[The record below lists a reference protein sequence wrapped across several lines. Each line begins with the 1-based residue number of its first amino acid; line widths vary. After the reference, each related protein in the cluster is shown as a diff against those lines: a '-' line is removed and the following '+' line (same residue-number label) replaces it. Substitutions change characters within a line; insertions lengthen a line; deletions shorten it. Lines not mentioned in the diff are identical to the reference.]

1 MSKLLVVFI
10 IIIFTSQVSFSQHT
24 DWAIKIATT
33 IMKNHPD
40 SMVMKRPINQFDQEV
55 KKDEFEKP
63 RPANWNYEM
72 GVVLTGFERLWQVT
86 RDPKYYDYIQH
97 IMDKYITEDGNIL
110 TYNMGEY
117 NSDFIPPGRQ
127 LLLLHQTKNI
137 KKYKV
142 AADIL
147 RNQIAWMPRNQAGGF
162 WHKLRYPSQIWLD
175 GLYMVEPFYANYA
188 QMTGQTEAF
197 DDIAH
202 QFITM
207 EKYSRD
213 EKTGLLYHGWD
224 ESKYQQWANKKD
236 GKSPEF
242 WSRAMG
248 WYAMGIVDV
257 LDYFPTDHPERQE
270 LINILNRLSTAL
282 VKYQDPV
289 SGVWWQVTDKG
300 GQQGNYLES
309 SGTAM
314 FLFSMAK
321 GVRMGYLPE
330 SYLPAIKKG
339 YDGMI
344 KTFVETDAEGM
355 THFTKTVGGAGL
367 GGTPYRDGSYQY
379 YISEPTR
386 DDDFKAVGPF
396 MQACIE
402 MDLLQQLNIG
412 KGKIVLLDNYFNNE
426 YKNGVKYHY
435 LWHDRFDPGFS
446 ILGTIFNDYGAKTA
460 TLAAAPT
467 AENLKSADI
476 YIIVDPD
483 TKKET
488 ENPNFIQT
496 AHIKAITD
504 WVKAGGVLVL
514 MANDSANVELPHF
527 NELAKTFGITFTNK
541 SRNMVQ
547 GTQFEQGKIMVPK
560 GHPIFKGA
568 KKLYIKELSV
578 LSVQPPAKASIS
590 DGADVIIATAQI
602 GKGTVF
608 AVGDPWLY
616 NEYVHAKK
624 LPVEFENFE
633 AAKNLAEWLLKQ
645 VK

>member
-1 MSKLLVVFI
+1 MSRLLVVFI
-10 IIIFTSQVSFSQHT
+10 ITIFTSQVLFSQHT

-86 RDPKYYDYIQH
+86 RNPKYYDYIKH
-97 IMDKYITEDGNIL
+97 IMDKYITEEGNIL
-110 TYNMGEY
+110 TYNMNEY

-127 LLLLHQTKNI
+127 LLLLHQTQNI

-162 WHKLRYPSQIWLD
+162 WHKLRYPSQMWLD

-188 QMTGQTEAF
+188 QMTGQPEVF

-202 QFITM
+202 QFIIM
-207 EKYSRD
+207 EKYSRN

-224 ESKYQQWANKKD
+224 ESKYQKWANKKD

-257 LDYFPTDHPERQE
+257 LDYFPENHSNRKE
-270 LINILNRLSTAL
+270 LINILNRLATAL
-282 VKYQDPV
+282 VKYQDPT

-300 GQQGNYLES
+300 GQKGNYLES

-367 GGTPYRDGSYQY
+367 GGTPYRDGTYDY

-386 DDDFKAVGPF
+386 DDDFKAIGPF

-402 MDLLQQLNIG
+402 MDLLENMLIG
-412 KGKIVLLDNYFNNE
+412 KGKTVMIDNYFNNE
-426 YKNGVKYHY
+426 YRNGVKYHY
-435 LWHDRFDPGFS
+435 LWQDRFDSGFS
-446 ILGTIFNDYGAKTA
+446 ILGSIFNDFGAKTA
-460 TLAAAPT
+460 TLSALPT

-488 ENPNFIQT
+488 EFPNFIQT
-496 AHIKAITD
+496 PHIKAITD

-514 MANDSANVELPHF
+514 MANDSANVELKNF
-527 NELAKTFGITFTNK
+527 NLLAKNFGIQFTFK

-547 GTQFEQGKIMVPK
+547 GTQFEQGKIMVST
-560 GHPIFKGA
+560 GNPIFKDA

-590 DGADVIIATAQI
+590 DGSDVIIATAQI

-624 LPVEFENFE
+624 LPIEFENFA

>member
-1 MSKLLVVFI
+1 MRYFLI
-10 IIIFTSQVSFSQHT
+10 YIIIFAAFQFLFSQQT
-24 DWAIKIATT
+24 DWAIKMATT
-33 IMKNHPD
+33 IMTDYPD
-40 SMVMKRPINQFDQEV
+40 SMVMKHPVNPFDQEV
-55 KKDEFEKP
+55 KKGEFEKP

-72 GVVLTGFERLWQVT
+72 GVALTGFERLWYVT

-97 IMDKYITEDGNIL
+97 IMDKYITEDGDIL

-137 KKYKV
+137 KKYKI
-142 AADIL
+142 ASDIL
-147 RNQIAWMPRNQAGGF
+147 RNQIAWMPRNKAGGF
-162 WHKLRYPSQIWLD
+162 WHKLRYPGQMWLD

-188 QMTGQTEAF
+188 QMTGQTEDF
-197 DDIAH
+197 NDIAH
-202 QFITM
+202 QFIIM

-224 ESKYQQWANKKD
+224 ESKYQKWANKKD

-257 LDYFPTDHPERQE
+257 LDYFPSDHPDRQE
-270 LINILNRLSTAL
+270 LINILNRLATAL
-282 VKYQDPV
+282 VKYQDPA

-300 GQQGNYLES
+300 SKEGNYLES
-309 SGTAM
+309 SGSAM
-314 FLFSMAK
+314 FVFSMAK
-321 GVRMGYLPE
+321 GVRMGYLSE
-330 SYLPAIKKG
+330 SYIPVIKKG
-339 YDGMI
+339 FDGLI
-344 KTFVETDAEGM
+344 KTFIKTDSKGM
-355 THFTKTVGGAGL
+355 AHFTKTVGGAGL
-367 GGTPYRDGSYQY
+367 GGTPYRDGSYEY

-402 MDLLQQLNIG
+402 MDLLQNINIG
-412 KGKIVLLDNYFNNE
+412 KGKTVVVDNYFNNE

-435 LWHDRFDPGFS
+435 LWQDRFDPGFS
-446 ILGTIFNDYGAKTA
+446 ILGGIFNDYGATAA
-460 TLAAAPT
+460 TLPAAPT
-467 AENLKSADI
+467 SENLKSADI

-488 ENPNFIQT
+488 ESPNFIQT

-527 NELAKTFGITFTNK
+527 NELAKAFGITFTNK

-547 GTQFEQGKIMVPK
+547 GTQFEQGKVMVSV
-560 GHPIFKGA
+560 GHPIFKNA

-578 LSVQPPAKASIS
+578 ISVQAPAKASIS
-590 DGADVIIATAQI
+590 DGNDIIMATAQF
-602 GKGTVF
+602 GKGMVF

-624 LPVEFENFE
+624 LSVDYENFA